1 MGFCIGNGNQGSHSW
16 SLCQINIG
24 QKFLVPFNHGISLGH
39 CFVYAADLPRETK
52 YSCEKHQVPMR
63 GWAIW
68 FLLSWALEIFRN
80 IIINIYI
87 RIYASTGWHYSRILI
102 VYVIFDNTPA
112 ASLCP
117 VHNFLDHVSGS
128 LKLFFL
134 LLQVI
139 LNGFTQALRPCHGC
153 SLDHVLVAYVVWWD
167 AGSSSFEWRFST
179 KMARRPDKKWITNAK
194 EVYTAG
200 CNPEKRCGPNYLLCG
215 QCGLWSI

>member
-1 MGFCIGNGNQGSHSW
+1 METRGVIHGHFAKLTSAKNFLYPSITEFPLATASSMPLTCHEKPNIVVRNIR
-16 SLCQINIG
+16 CQWG
-24 QKFLVPFNHGISLGH
+24 VEQYDSYYPG
-39 CFVYAADLPRETK
+39 PWK
-52 YSCEKHQVPMR
+52 Y
-63 GWAIW
+63 
-68 FLLSWALEIFRN
+68 LEILSL
-80 IIINIYI
+80 IYIYI